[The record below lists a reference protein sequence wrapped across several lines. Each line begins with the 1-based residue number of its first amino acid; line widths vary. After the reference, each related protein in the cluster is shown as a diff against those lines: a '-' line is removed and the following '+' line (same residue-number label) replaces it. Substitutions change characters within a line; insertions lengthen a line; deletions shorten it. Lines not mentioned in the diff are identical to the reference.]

1 MTLYIA
7 ALHRLADT
15 ASAIVPLVQ
24 RGLDSGDTR
33 QIVDLCSGAGGPM
46 VEVVRRLKLRPE
58 YAEARLTLTD
68 LYPNQHASEDID
80 QQRDGWLSYC
90 QKSVDASNI
99 PRELTGMRTMICSLH
114 HMPPVLARSILMD
127 AAHKKQPFLAFEL
140 SDNSPPILDVVGRNT
155 RRLSIDIGLDLS
167 RASIDSLPVNL
178 YLPYPVVPLFIAWDG
193 AVSNARTYTQQDLQ
207 ELLSQIDSSGYH
219 WEIGTTTSRA
229 LPGKM
234 SYILGVPR
242 ASN

>member
-68 LYPNQHASEDID
+68 LYPNQHASEGID

-140 SDNSPPILDVVGRNT
+140 SDNSPPIWMWWVAIPVGFLLTLVLTFRVRPLT
-155 RRLSIDIGLDLS
+155 VFQLIFT
-167 RASIDSLPVNL
+167 
-178 YLPYPVVPLFIAWDG
+178 YLIPVVPLFIAWDG